1 MLAFREKIKRNYDI
15 VITPNTKTIQGKMN
29 NCMAYNPYPWMP
41 FYINLLS
48 FRRYCYYKQGY
59 GS

>member
-1 MLAFREKIKRNYDI
+1 MVKRYYNTLI
-15 VITPNTKTIQGKMN
+15 NPNTNTVQGKVN
-29 NCMAYNPYPWMP
+29 NCTAYNPYPWMP